1 MDKSFDNLINTR
13 PDQVY
18 KDWAK
23 FLTSLSPNEFVLLGV
38 TIGISIAQD
47 LSIVEQNS
55 IGNFFQMI
63 GELLITY
70 NGQAVTVQ
78 TLNNSTK

>member
-13 PDQVY
+13 PNRVY

-63 GELLITY
+63 GEILITY

-78 TLNNSTK
+78 TLNNSDK